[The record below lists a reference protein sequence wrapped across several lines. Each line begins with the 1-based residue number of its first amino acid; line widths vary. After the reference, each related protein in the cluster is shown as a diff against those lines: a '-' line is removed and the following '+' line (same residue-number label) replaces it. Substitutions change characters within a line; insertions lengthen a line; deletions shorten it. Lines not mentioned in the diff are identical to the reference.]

1 MYFTTLL
8 LPLAASLA
16 AAVSITATVSANS
29 TTPSVTLDYCTV
41 VAASG
46 NDSVGYY
53 KYQNIRYAAAPTGPL
68 RFAKPEWPAVETSIN
83 YGDQASESVACATSE
98 DCLFLDVW
106 APANSTGKNLPV
118 LVHVYGGHF
127 ITGSKIQATPEG
139 LFDLSKDFIFVAF
152 NYRLGFSGM
161 ANGPS
166 LLHQGG
172 TSNPGVWDVTHG
184 LEWVQKYIGAFG
196 GDREFT
202 HQHSLSS
209 RLTLF

>member
-1 MYFTTLL
+1 MHLTALL
-8 LPLAASLA
+8 LPLAV
-16 AAVSITATVSANS
+16 AVSVTIAASENS
-29 TTPSVTLDYCTV
+29 TMPSVTLDYCTV
-41 VAASG
+41 VAANG
-46 NDSVGYY
+46 NDSLGYY
-53 KYQNIRYAAAPTGPL
+53 KYQNIRYAAAPTGSL
-68 RFAKPEWPAVETSIN
+68 RFAQPEWPPVETSIN

-139 LFDLSKDFIFVAF
+139 LYDLSKDFIFVAF

-184 LEWVQKYIGAFG
+184 LEWVQKYISAFG
-196 GDREFT
+196 GDREST
-202 HQHSLSS
+202 HQRSLCSG
-209 RLTLF
+209 LTLC